1 MLEQCQTYGE
11 CGEGLGLYESGSG
24 QICATQGVD
33 LGNRVT
39 LGHFYFGKFT
49 VGQNVLFKIYHFSSR
64 KHLIIYIFSESKS
77 LEVHIAAFG
86 LFARP
91 LVQVVRSLSWAVQFG
106 LDFSK
111 NDPMSPDFPKSSPLY
126 GTNLSRPALVK
137 TKPFAAFSVFLTL
150 FQHTKLSFKA
160 FGKFKKLL

>member
-1 MLEQCQTYGE
+1 MRRRAWFLRERVGIDLCQIGGTIWE
-11 CGEGLGLYESGSG
+11 
-24 QICATQGVD
+24 
-33 LGNRVT
+33 NRVT

-64 KHLIIYIFSESKS
+64 KHPIIYIFSESKS

-91 LVQVVRSLSWAVQFG
+91 LVQVLRSLSWALKFG
-106 LDFSK
+106 PDFSK
-111 NDPMSPDFPKSSPLY
+111 NDPMSPDFPKSTSLY
-126 GTNLSRPALVK
+126 GTKLSRSTLVK
-137 TKPFAAFSVFLTL
+137 TEPFATFFVFLTL

-160 FGKFKKLL
+160 FGKLKKLL